1 MRSAG
6 VSTIVSVR
14 VTAEERVLLESAA
27 AGSRTNLSDF
37 IRRHAVD
44 AAEAEV
50 LERRVVTIPAADWER
65 FEAWAARPAETIPQL
80 TELAKRLPLRDR

>member
-1 MRSAG
+1 MSQVG
-6 VSTIVSVR
+6 VSTVVSVR

-44 AAEAEV
+44 AAETEV
-50 LERRVVTIPAADWER
+50 LERRIVTIPAADWER
-65 FEAWAARPAETIPQL
+65 FEAWAARPGATIPQL
-80 TELAKRLPLRDR
+80 TELAKRRPTWDR